1 MKGWWCARVLAL
13 QRRALL
19 LEWLAAR
26 VRGCEGAKALVGWA
40 LFVDLIE
47 VEERGFAVA
56 RDLHISGRSYFLITL
71 LLIILERDTQYCSR
85 CPVEPV
91 PSINSP
97 QRLQNARQRYDTPL
111 SDSQVQLNADILQ
124 SAVYGKCI
132 FADYNNVRKDMCVNE
147 FMKLKECYLVRSPHN
162 IRRQH
167 N

>member
-1 MKGWWCARVLAL
+1 LAL

-47 VEERGFAVA
+47 VEG
-56 RDLHISGRSYFLITL
+56 RDLHISWRSYFLITL
-71 LLIILERDTQYCSR
+71 PLILFERDTQYYSR
-85 CPVEPV
+85 CPVEHV
-91 PSINSP
+91 RSINSP
-97 QRLQNARQRYDTPL
+97 QRLQNARRRYVTPL
-111 SDSQVQLNADILQ
+111 SDSQVQLDADILQ